1 MDAESFWQNVSQ
13 VLKTKK
19 ISQEKMCE
27 DIGISIW
34 TLRGS
39 ISKKIFPR
47 VDIAKNIADYLGT
60 SIDFLLTGTETNP
73 SSFILLP
80 PQIPQNSLSS
90 RTNIRNNAIQNG
102 LFLFLFIFILLPS
115 SFQIFIIESL

>member
-60 SIDFLLTGTETNP
+60 SIDFLLTGTETNQYKQHLD
-73 SSFILLP
+73 SLKTGILEL
-80 PQIPQNSLSS
+80 LK
-90 RTNIRNNAIQNG
+90 NAN
-102 LFLFLFIFILLPS
+102 
-115 SFQIFIIESL
+115 